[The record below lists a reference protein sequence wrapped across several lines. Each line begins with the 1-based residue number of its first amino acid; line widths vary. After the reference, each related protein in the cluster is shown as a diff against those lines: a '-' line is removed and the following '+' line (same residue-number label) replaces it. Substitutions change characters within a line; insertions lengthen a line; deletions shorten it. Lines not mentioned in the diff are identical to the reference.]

1 MRTALDL
8 TQVPRRKTGMGVY
21 GFNLALQLVCREEGV
36 LFVSRDDPDKKR
48 LREALG
54 PGWSLQE
61 VAPRWTRILPLR
73 FLWEQVLL
81 PRICRRFR
89 VDLLHSLH
97 YTTPLFA
104 STPRVVTV
112 PDMSFYLCP
121 EYHTPL
127 KRLYFKGLL
136 PWVLRRV
143 SGVIT
148 LSEGGKAELLRRFSS
163 LPHLSVQAI
172 PLGAPEGCRRFP
184 QGGKETFLFLGTREP
199 RKNIEGLLRAY
210 ALLVSRDP
218 SSPSLTIVGGRG
230 WGRDPVES
238 LPREIQGRVHVLGYL
253 AEEKKEELLGRAVA
267 LVYPSFY
274 EGFGLPVLEAMA
286 QGIPVVTSRGTVMEE
301 VGGGAVLAVDPHSP
315 VEMADAMERLVKEPI
330 LWEELSRRGL
340 ERAREYTW
348 ERTGCETRRFYTECL
363 GGGR

>member
-8 TQVPRRKTGMGVY
+8 TQIPRRKTGMGVY
-21 GFNLALQLVCREEGV
+21 GLNLALQLVCREEGV
-36 LFVSRDDPDKKR
+36 LFVSRDDPDRER
-48 LREALG
+48 LRKALG
-54 PGWSLQE
+54 AGWSLHE
-61 VAPRWTRILPLR
+61 VDPLWTRILPLR
-73 FLWEQVLL
+73 FLWEQVAL
-81 PRICRRFR
+81 PRICRRLGM
-89 VDLLHSLH
+89 DLLHSLH
-97 YTTPLFA
+97 YTAPLFA

-121 EYHTPL
+121 EHHTPL

-148 LSEGGKAELLRRFSS
+148 LSEGGKAELLGRFSS
-163 LPHLSVQAI
+163 LPHLSVEAI
-172 PLGAPEGCRRFP
+172 PLGVPEGCGRFP
-184 QGGKETFLFLGTREP
+184 EGEKETFLFLGTREP
-199 RKNIEGLLRAY
+199 RKNIEGLLKAY

-218 SSPSLTIVGGRG
+218 FSPSLTIVGGRG

-238 LPREIQGRVHVLGYL
+238 LPSELQGRVHVLGYL
-253 AEEKKEELLGRAVA
+253 GEEEKEELLGRAVA

-286 QGIPVVTSRGTVMEE
+286 RGIPVVTSRGTVMEE
-301 VGGGAVLAVDPHSP
+301 VGAGAVLAVDPRSP
-315 VEMADAMERLVKEPI
+315 AEMASAMERLLKEPS

-348 ERTGCETRRFYTECL
+348 ERTGRETRRFYAKCL
-363 GGGR
+363 RGGR